1 MEDQGLIVKDVKL
14 ILGWLLGAIVLV
26 FMIYGATNAWR
37 AYQHQ
42 KMLDEKG
49 CKVMFEYE
57 TGRQNSC
64 GRHCS
69 KPEVVTEYQCR
80 KRSRIEVN

>member
-1 MEDQGLIVKDVKL
+1 MEDQGLFVHDVKL
-14 ILGWLLGAIVLV
+14 IGLWLFGAVAFILA
-26 FMIYGATNAWR
+26 IYAATNVWR
-37 AYQHQ
+37 DYQHQ

-49 CKVMFEYE
+49 CKVVFEYE
-57 TGRQNSC
+57 TGRQNAC
-64 GRHCS
+64 GRHCT